1 MGGIYHQ
8 AGCCCGQPCSQAAC
22 STSDQPAPLVVVD
35 SGECECVGSVGGP
48 YVFAGYVPYEP
59 AAWVWYG
66 GWCDWETGSD
76 FNLNISCH
84 ADGNWRVWIAAYAG
98 AEDLIFE
105 GVVSADDLFC
115 VDGQFVGTFSIPG
128 QDRCLGQTATITF

>member
-8 AGCCCGQPCSQAAC
+8 AGCCCGQPCTEADC
-22 STSDQPAPLVVVD
+22 STAQQPAPLVVID
-35 SGECECVGSVGGP
+35 GDCDCAGTAGGA
-48 YVFAGYVPYEP
+48 YSYAGYVPYEP

-84 ADGNWRVWIAAYAG
+84 ADGHWRVWISAYAD
-98 AEDLIFE
+98 AEDLVFE
-105 GVVSADDLFC
+105 GIVSADDLFC
-115 VDGQFVGTFSIPG
+115 QDGHFVGTFSIPG
-128 QDRCLGQTATITF
+128 RDRCLGQTATITF